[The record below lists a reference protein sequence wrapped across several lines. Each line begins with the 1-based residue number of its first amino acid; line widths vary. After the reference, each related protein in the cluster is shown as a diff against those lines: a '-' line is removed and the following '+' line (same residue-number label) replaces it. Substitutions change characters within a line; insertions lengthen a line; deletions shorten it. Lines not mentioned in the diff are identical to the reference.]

1 MYVCDFDSMLSV
13 VEFGLSLLL
22 LLLPKVHHR
31 LQISSVVVLKDELRY
46 IKILRVYWSKNWLE
60 SGSAKPEAVRSAPL
74 TGPWERNFYRE
85 KTEAKQE
92 NYWLAIANQSK
103 PSWLFMIGCP

>member
-46 IKILRVYWSKNWLE
+46 IKILRVYWSKN
-60 SGSAKPEAVRSAPL
+60 
-74 TGPWERNFYRE
+74 
-85 KTEAKQE
+85 
-92 NYWLAIANQSK
+92 
-103 PSWLFMIGCP
+103 